1 MFNANFSTIPTIRT
15 SDRLICVWVPTGNPR
30 MPLTC
35 VWIQDAPSRED
46 LIVDGVVDDP
56 DPEHYFFSYALARPV
71 YSSACIPTLIFA
83 ERH

>member
-15 SDRLICVWVPTGNPR
+15 SDRLICVWVPTGDPR

-56 DPEHYFFSYALARPV
+56 DPEHYFFPMHWLDPSTHRPA
-71 YSSACIPTLIFA
+71 SQ
-83 ERH
+83 H